1 MIPRCWVEI
10 DAIVKRLTKLKMEYK
25 DELKLGRVYVSTNGK
40 EEWVAELKRAL
51 LKEGWQS
58 VMTTRDLKLTWEESG
73 VDSAVGES
81 TGVLLL
87 LFSPR

>member
-1 MIPRCWVEI
+1 M
-10 DAIVKRLTKLKMEYK
+10 KRLTKLKMEYK
-25 DELKLGRVYVSTNGK
+25 DELRLRRVYISTNGK

-73 VDSAVGES
+73 VDSAVGELCQCLTTTFS
-81 TGVLLL
+81 FFSVLTE
-87 LFSPR
+87 